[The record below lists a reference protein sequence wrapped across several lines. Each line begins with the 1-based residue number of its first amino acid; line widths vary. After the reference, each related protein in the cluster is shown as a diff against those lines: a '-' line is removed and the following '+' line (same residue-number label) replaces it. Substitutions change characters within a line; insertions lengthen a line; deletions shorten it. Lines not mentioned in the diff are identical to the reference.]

1 MPIGQFKTR
10 RKEETGRVESIPE
23 EERQDLLT
31 EAGVPEL
38 PGAQPPPLPPAPD
51 PFITAAKESMQGEP
65 VPGEAEPTEEEG
77 PAGGGVLGKVGR
89 VAGAA
94 IGGAPGAAVGGAA
107 GFLLGAAIQ
116 KKPTPIG
123 TLEGGSVTQEDN
135 SDTLRQ
141 LLAVQQKIAR
151 AGTPIKDAIQTQAAG
166 SRL

>member
-10 RKEETGRVESIPE
+10 RNEETGRVESIPE

-38 PGAQPPPLPPAPD
+38 PAAAEPPPLPD

-89 VAGAA
+89 VAGSVV
-94 IGGAPGAAVGGAA
+94 GGPAGAALGGAA
-107 GFLLGAAIQ
+107 GFLLGQAIQ

-123 TLEGGSVTQEDN
+123 TLEGRNVAQTDD